1 MGNMNTKPAYT
12 TSELLSVMCGRAMTD
27 GQIIFAGVGVPL
39 LGATLAQNRH
49 APHLTILFEGGII
62 GPFIQPGRLPLST
75 NEMRTAEKANMLLNA
90 TDVLALL
97 QRGYVDIGFIGGA
110 QIDQYGNVNSS
121 YLGDDT
127 RRPTTRLPGS
137 GGGNDISSLVETIV
151 IMPHERKR
159 FVEKVDFITSPG
171 FLSGHS
177 SRTESGLIA
186 GGVLKVITNLCTFG
200 FHPETRRLAVQS
212 LHPGISIDD
221 VLANMSFRP
230 EIPEALETSEPPVPE
245 ELEFLRRLDPQRM
258 YLR

>member
-1 MGNMNTKPAYT
+1 MSNTRAYT
-12 TSELLSVMCGRAMTD
+12 TSELLSVMCGRAMSD
-27 GQIIFAGVGVPL
+27 GQIVFAGVGVPL

-62 GPFIQPGRLPLST
+62 GPFIKPGRLPPST
-75 NEMRTAEKANMLLNA
+75 NEMRTAEKANMLLNV
-90 TDVLALL
+90 TDVLSLL

-121 YLGDDT
+121 YLGDV

-151 IMPHERKR
+151 VMPHQTKR
-159 FVEKVDFITSPG
+159 FVENVDFITSPG
-171 FLSGHS
+171 YVSGGK
-177 SRTESGLIA
+177 SRAESGLIA
-186 GGVLKVITNLCTFG
+186 GGVLKVITDLCIFG
-200 FHPETRRLAVQS
+200 FHPETRRLSVQS
-212 LHPGISIDD
+212 LHPGVSLDD

-230 EIPEALETSEPPVPE
+230 EVASSIETSEPPLPE
-245 ELEFLRRLDPQRM
+245 ELEFLRYLDPERM

>member
-12 TSELLSVMCGRAMTD
+12 TSELLSVMCGRAMSD

-110 QIDQYGNVNSS
+110 QIDRYGNVNSS
-121 YLGDDT
+121 YLGDVSQ
-127 RRPTTRLPGS
+127 PTTRLPGS

-159 FVEKVDFITSPG
+159 FVETVDFVTSPG
-171 FLSGHS
+171 YLMGGT
-177 SRTESGLIA
+177 SRRDSGLIA

-200 FHPETRRLAVQS
+200 FHSETRRLTVQS
-212 LHPGISIDD
+212 LHPGVSIDD

-230 EIPEALETSEPPVPE
+230 EIPDGLETSEPPAAE
-245 ELEFLRRLDPQRM
+245 ELEFLRQLDPQRM